1 MPSRDAFDCGR
12 PVTNHQRAFSDSA
25 SLLRA
30 HSEKLLDR
38 FTSERKNCSGT
49 NCLRPSFFQQK
60 VGDSE
65 NGRGIEVAR
74 IKPAMENN
82 LEPLKFLTL
91 EETAELLHLSRRT
104 LQRMIHRK
112 ELPAFKV
119 GGQWRV
125 HPNQLAKWL
134 EELEEL

>member
-1 MPSRDAFDCGR
+1 MA
-12 PVTNHQRAFSDSA
+12 
-25 SLLRA
+25 LR
-30 HSEKLLDR
+30 LLDV
-38 FTSERKNCSGT
+38 N
-49 NCLRPSFFQQK
+49 
-60 VGDSE
+60 
-65 NGRGIEVAR
+65 
-74 IKPAMENN
+74 PAMENN
-82 LEPLKFLTL
+82 LEPLRFLTL
-91 EETAELLHLSRRT
+91 EETAQLLHLSRRT

>member
-1 MPSRDAFDCGR
+1 
-12 PVTNHQRAFSDSA
+12 
-25 SLLRA
+25 
-30 HSEKLLDR
+30 
-38 FTSERKNCSGT
+38 
-49 NCLRPSFFQQK
+49 
-60 VGDSE
+60 
-65 NGRGIEVAR
+65 
-74 IKPAMENN
+74 MEND
-82 LEPLKFLTL
+82 LEPLKFRTL

-125 HPNQLAKWL
+125 HPSQLAKWL

>member
-1 MPSRDAFDCGR
+1 MA
-12 PVTNHQRAFSDSA
+12 
-25 SLLRA
+25 LR
-30 HSEKLLDR
+30 LLDV
-38 FTSERKNCSGT
+38 N
-49 NCLRPSFFQQK
+49 
-60 VGDSE
+60 
-65 NGRGIEVAR
+65 
-74 IKPAMENN
+74 PAMENN
-82 LEPLKFLTL
+82 LEPLRFLTL
-91 EETAELLHLSRRT
+91 EETAQLLH

>member
-1 MPSRDAFDCGR
+1 MA
-12 PVTNHQRAFSDSA
+12 
-25 SLLRA
+25 LR
-30 HSEKLLDR
+30 LLDL
-38 FTSERKNCSGT
+38 E
-49 NCLRPSFFQQK
+49 P
-60 VGDSE
+60 
-65 NGRGIEVAR
+65 
-74 IKPAMENN
+74 MENDI
-82 LEPLKFLTL
+82 EPLKFLTL